1 MGILKTNIKAILN
14 IVNKGDDMQE
24 KIELRD
30 YIEILYSRK
39 RTILVMTLIAL
50 VASFVLSFFVLEP
63 EYEAS
68 TLLMVKRPAA
78 QQDEPYYEYDD
89 IIINQKLVNT
99 YEKIILSKTVLRKV
113 MANLNINMGIREF
126 RKLVS
131 VNLLEQT
138 EMMEIVVD
146 NGSPQ
151 LAANIANN
159 ISLVFAQEVSRI
171 MGIQNINVID
181 AAEVPLEPAN
191 PKRALIILFATFMG
205 LIGGMFIAILSD
217 YLDNTIKTPNDV
229 EKHLGI
235 QVIGVV
241 PFEEE
246 NKEWQ

>member
-1 MGILKTNIKAILN
+1 
-14 IVNKGDDMQE
+14 MQE

-30 YIEILYSRK
+30 YIEILYRRK
-39 RTILVMTLIAL
+39 RSILAVTL
-50 VASFVLSFFVLEP
+50 VAFVASSILSFFVLKP
-63 EYEAS
+63 VYEAS
-68 TLLMVKRPAA
+68 TLLMVKRPAT
-78 QQDEPYYEYDD
+78 QQDEAYYEYDD

-113 MANLNINMGIREF
+113 MSNLNVNMGVGEF

-151 LAANIANN
+151 QAANIANN

-171 MGIQNINVID
+171 MGIENINVID
-181 AAEVPLEPAN
+181 AAEVPLNPAKPN
-191 PKRALIILFATFMG
+191 RALIILFATFMG
-205 LIGGMFIAILSD
+205 LLGGIFMVLLRD
-217 YLDNTIKTPNDV
+217 YLDNTIKTSNDV

-241 PFEEE
+241 PFEGEA
-246 NKEWQ
+246 KDWQ